1 MPWVSLFLLRNK
13 IKKDLLTAQQAPSV
27 MRTGTSHTLN
37 DMGIVSC
44 SRFTC
49 KTLQRKS
56 RTFFMARTK
65 EHNTFLVHMN
75 HEEMFTT
82 VSPEQCQRLVKAMF
96 LLARTG
102 ELADFS
108 DDIVLG
114 IFFKQISSFMLSNKE
129 HYDDVCAKRKE
140 VASARWEEYRKL
152 KAEEARRKGEPAEH
166 LEKEP
171 PAGFNNPFNITL

>member
-1 MPWVSLFLLRNK
+1 
-13 IKKDLLTAQQAPSV
+13 
-27 MRTGTSHTLN
+27 
-37 DMGIVSC
+37 
-44 SRFTC
+44 
-49 KTLQRKS
+49 
-56 RTFFMARTK
+56 MARRR
-65 EHNTFLVHMN
+65 EHNTFIVHMN

-102 ELADFS
+102 EIEDFS

-140 VASARWEEYRKL
+140 TADKRWADYKRL
-152 KAEEARRKGEPAEH
+152 KEEEARRKGESVEE
-166 LEKEP
+166 LEQESP
-171 PAGFNNPFNITL
+171 SEFGDPFHNMF

>member
-1 MPWVSLFLLRNK
+1 
-13 IKKDLLTAQQAPSV
+13 
-27 MRTGTSHTLN
+27 
-37 DMGIVSC
+37 
-44 SRFTC
+44 
-49 KTLQRKS
+49 
-56 RTFFMARTK
+56 MARRR
-65 EHNTFLVHMN
+65 EHSTFIVHMN

-102 ELADFS
+102 EIADFS

-140 VASARWEEYRKL
+140 VADQRWADYKRL
-152 KAEEARRKGEPAEH
+152 KEEEARRKGETVKE
-166 LEKEP
+166 LEQESP
-171 PAGFNNPFNITL
+171 SEFGDPFHNMF

>member
-1 MPWVSLFLLRNK
+1 
-13 IKKDLLTAQQAPSV
+13 
-27 MRTGTSHTLN
+27 
-37 DMGIVSC
+37 
-44 SRFTC
+44 
-49 KTLQRKS
+49 
-56 RTFFMARTK
+56 MARRK
-65 EHNTFLVHMN
+65 EHNTFIVHMN

-102 ELADFS
+102 EIADFS

-140 VASARWEEYRKL
+140 VADQRWADYKRL
-152 KAEEARRKGEPAEH
+152 KEEEARRNGQPAEQ
-166 LEKEP
+166 LEQEAP
-171 PAGFNNPFNITL
+171 DMFRDMFRGIT

>member
-1 MPWVSLFLLRNK
+1 M
-13 IKKDLLTAQQAPSV
+13 
-27 MRTGTSHTLN
+27 
-37 DMGIVSC
+37 
-44 SRFTC
+44 SR
-49 KTLQRKS
+49 R
-56 RTFFMARTK
+56 K
-65 EHNTFLVHMN
+65 EHNTFIVHMN

-102 ELADFS
+102 EIADFS

-140 VASARWEEYRKL
+140 TADKRWADYKRL
-152 KAEEARRKGEPAEH
+152 KEEEARRNGQPVEQ
-166 LEKEP
+166 LEQEAP
-171 PAGFNNPFNITL
+171 DMFRDMFRGIT

>member
-1 MPWVSLFLLRNK
+1 
-13 IKKDLLTAQQAPSV
+13 
-27 MRTGTSHTLN
+27 
-37 DMGIVSC
+37 
-44 SRFTC
+44 
-49 KTLQRKS
+49 
-56 RTFFMARTK
+56 MARRR
-65 EHNTFLVHMN
+65 EHNTFIVHMN

-102 ELADFS
+102 EIADFS

-140 VASARWEEYRKL
+140 VADQRWADYKRL
-152 KAEEARRKGEPAEH
+152 KEEEARRKGESVEE
-166 LEKEP
+166 LEQESP
-171 PAGFNNPFNITL
+171 SEFGDPFNDMF

>member
-1 MPWVSLFLLRNK
+1 
-13 IKKDLLTAQQAPSV
+13 
-27 MRTGTSHTLN
+27 
-37 DMGIVSC
+37 
-44 SRFTC
+44 
-49 KTLQRKS
+49 
-56 RTFFMARTK
+56 MARHK
-65 EHNTFLVHMN
+65 EHNTFIVHMN

-102 ELADFS
+102 EIADFS

-140 VASARWEEYRKL
+140 VADQRWADYKRL
-152 KAEEARRKGEPAEH
+152 KEEEARRNGQPVEQ
-166 LEKEP
+166 LEQEAP
-171 PAGFNNPFNITL
+171 DMFRDMFRGIT

>member
-1 MPWVSLFLLRNK
+1 
-13 IKKDLLTAQQAPSV
+13 
-27 MRTGTSHTLN
+27 
-37 DMGIVSC
+37 
-44 SRFTC
+44 
-49 KTLQRKS
+49 
-56 RTFFMARTK
+56 MARRR
-65 EHNTFLVHMN
+65 EHNTFIVHMN

-102 ELADFS
+102 EIEDFS

-140 VASARWEEYRKL
+140 VADQRWADYKRL
-152 KAEEARRKGEPAEH
+152 KEEEARRKGEAAEE
-166 LEKEP
+166 LEQESP
-171 PAGFNNPFNITL
+171 SEFGDPFHNMF